1 MFQAANMAIVEAF
14 EAKQNCYFNY
24 DFEELYL
31 ADDFPEELPVSLRG
45 MLYRHEI
52 QYPDATYYIYYS
64 DILTGNELVKMQA
77 DWSRYCPL
85 PES

>member
-1 MFQAANMAIVEAF
+1 MAAAEAF

-31 ADDFPEELPVSLRG
+31 TDDFPEELSVSLRG

-52 QYPDATYYIYYS
+52 QYPHVTYYIYFTE
-64 DILTGNELVKMQA
+64 ILTGCELQRMKD
-77 DWSRYCPL
+77 DWAKYCPL
-85 PES
+85 PE